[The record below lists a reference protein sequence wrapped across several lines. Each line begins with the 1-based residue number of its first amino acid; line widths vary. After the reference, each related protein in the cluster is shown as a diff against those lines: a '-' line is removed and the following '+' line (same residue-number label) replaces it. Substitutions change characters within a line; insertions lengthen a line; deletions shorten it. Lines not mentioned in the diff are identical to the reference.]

1 MTADPFDIRRIELDG
16 ETSVWLPA
24 PRPIEGA
31 NPEPEPEAE
40 PAPAPARPAAPVR
53 PVAVVAAVA
62 VAGAALLRLGLTGE
76 GLLAASTLAVLTVL
90 AAIDLEVRL
99 LPNRIV
105 FPASLGAIA
114 WQAMFFPD
122 RLVECLI
129 AGAGAAVVFLLPSLI
144 QPGAIG
150 MGDVKVAAFIGFVL
164 GSDVIAALAVG
175 SLLSAPVALVLL
187 LVRGSAARRATL
199 PFGPFLALGAAVAL
213 LA

>member
-1 MTADPFDIRRIELDG
+1 MTADPFDIRRIELDADPA
-16 ETSVWLPA
+16 VWLPA
-24 PRPIEGA
+24 PRPAQGD
-31 NPEPEPEAE
+31 EPEPDSQPE
-40 PAPAPARPAAPVR
+40 PAPARPAARVR
-53 PVAVVAAVA
+53 PAAAVVAAA
-62 VAGAALLRLGLTGE
+62 VAGAALLRLGPTRE

-105 FPASLGAIA
+105 FPACLGAIA
-114 WQAMFFPD
+114 WQAILFPD

-129 AGAGAAVVFLLPSLI
+129 AGVGAALVFLLPSLI

-150 MGDVKVAAFIGFVL
+150 MGDVKVAAFLGIVL
-164 GSDVIAALAVG
+164 GADVIAALLVG

-187 LVRGSAARRATL
+187 AKGYGARRAAL

>member
-1 MTADPFDIRRIELDG
+1 MSADSFDIRRIELDAG
-16 ETSVWLPA
+16 TSVWLPA
-24 PRPIEGA
+24 RLPAEGE
-31 NPEPEPEAE
+31 EPEPPPELE
-40 PAPAPARPAAPVR
+40 PARPAARVR
-53 PVAVVAAVA
+53 PVAAIAAA
-62 VAGAALLRLGLTGE
+62 AAASAALLRLGASRE
-76 GLLAASTLAVLTVL
+76 GLLAAGTLAVLTVL

-105 FPASLGAIA
+105 FPAALGAIA
-114 WQAMFFPD
+114 WQAIFFPD

-129 AGAGAAVVFLLPSLI
+129 AGVGAALVFLLPSLI

-150 MGDVKVAAFIGFVL
+150 MGDVKVAGFLGVVL
-164 GSDVIAALAVG
+164 GADVIAALIVG

-187 LVRGSAARRATL
+187 LVRRSAARRAAL